1 MNPPATNSLFPETAL
16 LVLDTTGTVRAAND
30 AAGRLWQT
38 APADLIGQ
46 LVVTLFAFEVT
57 SSDPGWRES
66 QWEVLVA
73 TSHNRPLKLQ
83 AQPFEPSAAVDVRI
97 ELQSAHGDAAY
108 FARVELVSAAAP
120 AQSPAAPTAVT
131 PTSAAPFAAT
141 PPAPTHSAH
150 PLPASTT
157 GTPFVTS
164 PEAVSADATGP
175 TLLAARGPLGFFDLD
190 LTTGTV
196 TTSPAWKK
204 MLGYASGELPDTHEA
219 WRDLIHPDD
228 TAALPDRV
236 AKPPL
241 SGQRDFSAEFRLRHQ
256 DGHYIWVQST
266 GIQLF
271 STDRTL
277 ERVLG
282 VNLDISERKETEEL
296 GFASEDRLDRLGD
309 SSQLA
314 LFDLDFT
321 TSVHWFSPALTTFL
335 GQDDVEP
342 SVHSLLQILPET
354 VADQGLA
361 AWLSAPSPTSPF
373 FQQAVTLRTPAG
385 EKHAILGAHRQWTRK
400 RELTRVVGFILA
412 LPPGAGG
419 GPVPPLLLPGILD
432 TLNEA
437 VIVADAHAQV
447 LYLNEKAATLTGH
460 TLATARELK
469 LGEVFKLVRRA
480 DGRPDVSAVDLVL
493 AAEEQPR
500 LYAEHSLVSHSAD
513 TPPVP
518 VIWTPR
524 QLRTTEDGPSGIV
537 VVFRDPEEMTLTPE
551 EIIRANRFDSI
562 GQLAGGIAH
571 DFNNLLTTILGG
583 ISTAK
588 DNRDYTKLEDAES
601 ACMAA
606 KSLTRQLLT
615 FAKGSASAPQQV
627 LATGEILHDAV
638 RIAAAGTT
646 AVVTV
651 TAPETVAP
659 IQVDRGQIIQV
670 FQNLIINAL
679 QAMPDVSKG
688 RVHLRAANVRL
699 ADNDVPP
706 LAAGDY
712 VQIEVQDNGSGI
724 PAAHIGKIFE
734 PFYTTKKTGT
744 GLGLATVLSIVR
756 QHGGQIGVDSTVG
769 TGTTFTLF
777 FPKADRPVETAVRTP
792 AALRFGTG
800 RVLFLDDDP
809 KICELTAGMLSS
821 LDYTHDVVRTGEDAI
836 TFYRRYLNVGRP
848 YDAVILD
855 LNVVGGMGG
864 EECFKQLRD
873 LHPEVRAIVN
883 SGYDSEDM
891 ARRYLDMGFV
901 GYLTKPYRVADLGR
915 VLKAALGKS

>member
-1 MNPPATNSLFPETAL
+1 M
-16 LVLDTTGTVRAAND
+16 LDATGTVRAAND
-30 AAGRLWQT
+30 AAGRIWQT
-38 APADLIGQ
+38 PCEDLIGQ

-57 SSDPGWRES
+57 SSEPGWRES

-73 TSHNRPLKLQ
+73 TALGRPLKLQ
-83 AQPFEPSAAVDVRI
+83 VQPFEPVSAFDVRI
-97 ELQSAHGDAAY
+97 ELQAAHGTDAAY
-108 FARVELVSAAAP
+108 FARIQLVTTDATPSASAAVSASVG
-120 AQSPAAPTAVT
+120 SPAANVTTAA
-131 PTSAAPFAAT
+131 SS
-141 PPAPTHSAH
+141 PAVE
-150 PLPASTT
+150 
-157 GTPFVTS
+157 GT
-164 PEAVSADATGP
+164 
-175 TLLAARGPLGFFDLD
+175 TLLATQGPLGFFDLD
-190 LTTGTV
+190 LATGVITP
-196 TTSPAWKK
+196 SPAWEK
-204 MLGYASGELPDTHEA
+204 MLGYAPGQAPRTHESWA
-219 WRDLIHPDD
+219 ALIHPDD

-236 AKPPL
+236 AKPPAT
-241 SGQRDFSAEFRLRHQ
+241 GNRDFSAEFRLRHRL
-256 DGHYIWVQST
+256 GHYVWVHSS
-266 GIQLF
+266 GLQLF
-271 STDRTL
+271 GPDRSL
-277 ERVLG
+277 QRVLG
-282 VNLDISERKETEEL
+282 VNFDITERKESEEL
-296 GFASEDRLDRLGD
+296 GVASEDRLERIAESGP
-309 SSQLA
+309 LA

-321 TSVHWFSPALTTFL
+321 SSEHWFSSALTSL
-335 GQDDVEP
+335 IGEDDVEP
-342 SVHSLLQILPET
+342 SVHSLLKILPES
-354 VADQGLA
+354 VAEQGLV
-361 AWLSAPSPTSPF
+361 AWLSSIDPGTAFFTSSLSLRSPDGRQIPVIIGT
-373 FQQAVTLRTPAG
+373 
-385 EKHAILGAHRQWTRK
+385 HRQWSRK
-400 RELTRVVGFILA
+400 RELLRAVGFILP
-412 LPPGAGG
+412 LPPGTGG
-419 GPVPPLLLPGILD
+419 GLVPPTLLPGLLD

-437 VIVADAHAQV
+437 VVVTDAHAQV
-447 LYLNEKAATLTGH
+447 IYLNEKAAKLTGW
-460 TLATARELK
+460 TLPEARNLK
-469 LGEVFKLVRRA
+469 LTEVFKLVRRN
-480 DGRPDVSAVDLVL
+480 DGCPDDTAVDLVL

-500 LYAEHSLVSHSAD
+500 LYAEHSLVSNNHDKPAL
-513 TPPVP
+513 P
-518 VIWTPR
+518 VIWTTR
-524 QLRTTEDGPSGIV
+524 QLRAEDDGSSGIV
-537 VVFRDPEEMTLTPE
+537 VVFRDPQEMTLTPE
-551 EIIRANRFDSI
+551 EIIRANRFDSL

-615 FAKGSASAPQQV
+615 FAKGSASAVQQV
-627 LATGEILHDAV
+627 IDTGDILQDAV

-688 RVHLRAANVRL
+688 RVQLRATNVRL
-699 ADNDVPP
+699 AENDVPP
-706 LAAGDY
+706 LPAGNY

-724 PAAHIGKIFE
+724 PPGHIEKIFE

-777 FPKADRPVETAVRTP
+777 FPTADRPVEEEVRTAP
-792 AALRFGTG
+792 ALRFGTG
-800 RVLFLDDDP
+800 RILFLDDDV
-809 KICELTAGMLSS
+809 KICELTAGMLTS

-901 GYLTKPYRVADLGR
+901 GYLTKPYRVGDLGR